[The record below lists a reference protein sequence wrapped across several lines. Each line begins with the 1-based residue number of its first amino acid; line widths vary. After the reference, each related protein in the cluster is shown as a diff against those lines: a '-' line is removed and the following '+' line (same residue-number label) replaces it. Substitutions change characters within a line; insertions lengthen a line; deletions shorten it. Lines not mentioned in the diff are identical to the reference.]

1 MMFQPYN
8 ILIYFVKKKILSGN
22 ITFFVSGKRN
32 GVRFKLQEIKIFCMD
47 AWEGDYCLA
56 ARQALEEIIEY
67 RMPNLVDAYL
77 GQLLAQEISDRCKT
91 KEMKNL
97 IL

>member
-1 MMFQPYN
+1 
-8 ILIYFVKKKILSGN
+8 
-22 ITFFVSGKRN
+22 
-32 GVRFKLQEIKIFCMD
+32 MD

-77 GQLLAQEISDRCKT
+77 GQLLAQEISDRCKI

>member
-1 MMFQPYN
+1 
-8 ILIYFVKKKILSGN
+8 
-22 ITFFVSGKRN
+22 
-32 GVRFKLQEIKIFCMD
+32 MD

-67 RMPNLVDAYL
+67 RMPNPVDAYL